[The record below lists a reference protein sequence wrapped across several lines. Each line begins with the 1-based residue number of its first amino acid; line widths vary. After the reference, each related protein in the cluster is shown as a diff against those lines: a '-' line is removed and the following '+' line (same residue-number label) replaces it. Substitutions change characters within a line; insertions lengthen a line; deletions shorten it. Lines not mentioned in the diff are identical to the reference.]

1 MDTTA
6 LCITFDGASRGNPGP
21 GSSAAVLWRG
31 AERIADKAFRH
42 PRHVTNNE
50 AEYGGLLAGLEL
62 AKEARGARLTV
73 EGDSKLVIEHVF
85 GKWKCKCPR
94 LVPLQRRARELVAEI
109 KAAGASVEGRWIPR
123 ERNGAA
129 DALCNKVLD
138 SSGTSTSPFT
148 ATPPITKDTPWPA
161 PKRDTPTPTIPR
173 PQAARRRTILE
184 QLAM

>member
-1 MDTTA
+1 MEP
-6 LCITFDGASRGNPGP
+6 LRITFDGASRGNPGS

-31 AERIADKAFRH
+31 AERIADKAYRH

-62 AKEARGARLTV
+62 AAESAGDPASVRLVV

-94 LVPLQRRARELVAEI
+94 LQPLQRRARELVGKF
-109 KAAGASVEGRWIPR
+109 KAVEGRWIPR

-129 DALCNKVLD
+129 DALCNKVFD
-138 SSGTSTSPFT
+138 AGVAQRTPPFT
-148 ATPPITKDTPWPA
+148 ATPPIAQDIPWPA
-161 PKRDTPTPTIPR
+161 PKRDTPR